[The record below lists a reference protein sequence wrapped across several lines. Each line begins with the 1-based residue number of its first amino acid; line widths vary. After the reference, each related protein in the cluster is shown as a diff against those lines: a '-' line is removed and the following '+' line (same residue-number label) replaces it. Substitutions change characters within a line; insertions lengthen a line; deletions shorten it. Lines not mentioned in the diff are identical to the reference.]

1 MRLGGAGDRG
11 QTCGEGKMNR
21 RRRRRERRRLGR
33 DGRRQGRQ
41 VGGLPW
47 WVVVAAV
54 GVVALFALSRV
65 VR

>member
-1 MRLGGAGDRG
+1 
-11 QTCGEGKMNR
+11 MNR

-33 DGRRQGRQ
+33 DRWRQGRQ

-54 GVVALFALSRV
+54 AVVALFALSRV